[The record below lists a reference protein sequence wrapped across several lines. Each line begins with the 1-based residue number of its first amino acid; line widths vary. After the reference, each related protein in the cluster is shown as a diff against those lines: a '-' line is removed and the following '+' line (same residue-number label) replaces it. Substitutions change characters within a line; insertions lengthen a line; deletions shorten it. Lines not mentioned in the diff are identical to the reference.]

1 MTVSLK
7 INMIPSNDTFINT
20 VKIYVSTNI
29 KMTKHYEFVSLYVS
43 VDILINKNS
52 DMSENIVKILINP
65 P

>member
-43 VDILINKNS
+43 VDILINKKNP
-52 DMSENIVKILINP
+52 ICPKI
-65 P
+65 